1 LIDGEE
7 FTEPLAHNFNP
18 QQRLQIAIGPRFE
31 AALGKSRT

>member
-1 LIDGEE
+1 LIDGEKFAE
-7 FTEPLAHNFNP
+7 ALAHNFDP